1 MTDFNMESQTFNANN
16 IADDDSGLG
25 MDFEEYIEES
35 VSKLQDLTI
44 RQSLL
49 MMQLQCSK
57 DDKNTNFNYLGCIV
71 FPLYCIKFLFNIVH
85 VCILK

>member
-35 VSKLQDLTI
+35 VSKLQDLTT

-57 DDKNTNFNYLGCIV
+57 DDK
-71 FPLYCIKFLFNIVH
+71 KH
-85 VCILK
+85 